1 MINYRAYKSTTLT
14 SGQSGSYNL
23 SGSISAWGVMRSSV
37 ASGSINLEGGGTIQ
51 IADITAGVPFPC
63 YITSISV
70 TAGSVYV
77 LS

>member
-1 MINYRAYKSTTLT
+1 
-14 SGQSGSYNL
+14 
-23 SGSISAWGVMRSSV
+23 MRSSV

-51 IADITAGVPFPC
+51 IADITPGVPFPC